1 MARKINWEAVADLLT
16 PMSKSER
23 LFNGSLK
30 TLMKSS
36 AGYAEVSV
44 SKIKLTDT
52 KHPHRLIQLKP
63 SGVYIISDMEN
74 ALTKMDQ
81 HRDINMDDKILMG
94 YPLDVYSADGKYV
107 GSVTKTTSVMR
118 MYLELSSLE
127 NRMAIARNNA
137 RASHMASIAKESNTK

>member
-23 LFNGSLK
+23 MFNGGLK
-30 TLMKSS
+30 TLIKSS
-36 AGYAEVSV
+36 TGYAEVPV

-63 SGVYIISDMEN
+63 SGVYIISDTDT
-74 ALTKMDQ
+74 ALTKMAQ
-81 HRDINMDDKILMG
+81 HADINMDDKIVVT

-107 GSVTKTTSVMR
+107 GSVTKQ
-118 MYLELSSLE
+118 SSLLKIKIE
-127 NRMAIARNNA
+127 FINLEHRMINAKNNA